1 MSRSIFANTKL
12 ALTSAVDST
21 VTIFGTIDTT
31 AQALNNVASVG
42 LIASNDWRKQAEF
55 ESSLKD
61 KARAK
66 ILNNQKAID
75 AIENQILTSMI
86 GNYIP
91 ESHTS
96 DLFSLPSA

>member
-12 ALTSAVDST
+12 ALTSAVDSS
-21 VTIFGTIDTT
+21 VSIFSTIDTT

-55 ESSLKD
+55 ESALKD
-61 KARAK
+61 KARSK
-66 ILNNQKAID
+66 ILDNQQAID

-86 GNYIP
+86 GDYIP
-91 ESHTS
+91 ESKAS
-96 DLFSLPSA
+96 DLFSLPN

>member
-66 ILNNQKAID
+66 ILNNQQAID

-86 GNYIP
+86 GDYIP
-91 ESHTS
+91 QSQAS
-96 DLFSLPSA
+96 DLFTLPN